1 MCSVMSKALQPHGL
15 QPTRLLCPWNFS
27 WSGLLCPP
35 PGDLP
40 DSGIAP
46 VFLIFPALAGGFFA
60 TSATWEAHNHNDSVL
75 SHLLYDIRKV
85 SPHKAEALLS
95 SFEIIIIK
103 LYHLYYL
110 CFLTSNHTSSTPQK
124 RKGKKKRKKIPS
136 QE

>member
-75 SHLLYDIRKV
+75 SHLFYDIRKV
-85 SPHKAEALLS
+85 SPHNEALLS

-110 CFLTSNHTSSTPQK
+110 CFLTSNHTSSTLQK

>member
-75 SHLLYDIRKV
+75 SHLFYDIRKV
-85 SPHKAEALLS
+85 SPHNEALLS